1 MTVRVAQVVVREQ
14 QGTVLMTSG
23 CRPPPLP
30 SNTNLCVFR
39 QPPRA
44 SQTPEHPTIAAVM
57 PMQRV
62 AVVGNGGTRTRA
74 AAAGLDARPKP
85 L

>member
-1 MTVRVAQVVVREQ
+1 
-14 QGTVLMTSG
+14 MTSG